1 VDTRS
6 NALETAAWAKRNKVT
21 TLRLVTHDWHM
32 RRAKMELAIALPDS
46 IDVIPDAVPTQPSL
60 YVLFREYNKYWLR
73 GTAALIGV

>member
-1 VDTRS
+1 
-6 NALETAAWAKRNKVT
+6 
-21 TLRLVTHDWHM
+21 M

-46 IDVIPDAVPTQPSL
+46 IDVIADAVPTQPSL